1 MLRALVVLL
10 LLANLLVLA
19 WTQGA
24 FDALRGVRADAGRE
38 PDRLQRQVNPEQVRV
53 MAASAASAALAAAA
67 KAAAASEAAARAGV
81 CLEAGPIAPAAQAAA
96 EKLLQDEGLAA
107 GSWEAVASERKGVY
121 LIYMGR
127 YADDETLQRKIE
139 ELKRLR
145 ITPQAVRDAPELQP
159 GLALGRYEDKAEAE
173 AELARLAQ
181 RGLRTARVHTLV
193 PPGPQVMLRV
203 PGANPTLRDRLATL
217 KLPGGQGFAPCVR
230 PVAAAAAASA
240 TAGPAS
246 GAAPAA
252 ASAAVTPA
260 RAASPA
266 AASPAGQ
273 PGSAPVGRA
282 APTPAAGSAARPAAP
297 GGSAAAAPPAAQR

>member
-19 WTQGA
+19 WMQGA

-67 KAAAASEAAARAGV
+67 RAAAASEAAARAGV

-96 EKLLQDEGLAA
+96 EKLLQDEGLAE
-107 GSWEAVASERKGVY
+107 GSWNAIVTERKGVF

-145 ITPQAVRDAPELQP
+145 IAPQPVRDAPELQP
-159 GLALGRYEDKAEAE
+159 GLVLGRYDDKAEAD
-173 AELARLAQ
+173 AELGRLAQ

-203 PGANPTLRDRLATL
+203 PGANEALRDKLATL
-217 KLPGGQGFAPCVR
+217 KLPGGPGFTRCVM
-230 PVAAAAAASA
+230 PVAAAASA
-240 TAGPAS
+240 P
-246 GAAPAA
+246 A
-252 ASAAVTPA
+252 ASAAAGPAASAAAVAARVAAPVAASAVVTPGSGPAA
-260 RAASPA
+260 RPVPA
-266 AASPAGQ
+266 AAAPSA
-273 PGSAPVGRA
+273 SAPRTA
-282 APTPAAGSAARPAAP
+282 TP